1 MSAELAIREVGDR
14 RGMGRLLDLPMA
26 LYRGRPNW
34 APPLRR
40 AQAKML
46 ARKTAFF
53 DHADMAL
60 FLAERAGRAVG
71 RIAAIHNRAHN
82 DRHKDRVGF
91 FGFFECDIHDAAAAE
106 GLFEHAQRWL
116 ADRGLTSVRG
126 PVNPSMNA
134 ECGLLIDG
142 FDRPPMVMMP
152 YNPPEYAG
160 LIEAAGFAKCKDLYA
175 YLIRAADVDDGQGRD
190 RMLRLADVLRRRHPE
205 VRVRPINMKRYER
218 EVLDLVELFETARS
232 DNWGHV
238 PLTEKEVLE
247 MARDMKAVVDPDLIL
262 VGQVGD
268 EPAGA
273 SMALPN
279 INRALAACRGRLL
292 PLGFL
297 KFMRELKRIH
307 EIRIFGI
314 AVLERYRHLG
324 ITALLLL
331 ETILRGRAK
340 GIDIGEASWVLEDNE
355 MSNRTIRNVLSPE
368 HYKTYRIYEKPI
380 SRPDAARGQ
389 QRDGFR
395 PRQS

>member
-1 MSAELAIREVGDR
+1 MSAELTIREVHDR
-14 RGMGRLLDLPMA
+14 RGMGQLLDLPMA
-26 LYRGRPNW
+26 LYRHRPNW
-34 APPLRR
+34 VPPLRR
-40 AQAKML
+40 AQAKTL

-71 RIAAIHNRAHN
+71 RIAAIHNRSHN
-82 DRHKDRVGF
+82 ECHKDHVGF
-91 FGFFECDIHDAAAAE
+91 FGFFECDIHDNDAAT

-116 ADRGLTSVRG
+116 VDRGLTSVRG

-142 FDRPPMVMMP
+142 FDHPPMVMMP
-152 YNPPEYAG
+152 YNPPEYIG
-160 LIEAAGFAKCKDLYA
+160 LIEAAGFVKCKDLYA
-175 YLIRAADVDDGQGRD
+175 YLVRGRDVDEGEGRD
-190 RMLRLADVLRRRHPE
+190 RMLRLADVMKRRHPE
-205 VRVRPINMKRYER
+205 VRIRPIDMKHYER
-218 EVLDLVELFETARS
+218 EVLSLVELFETART

-238 PLTEKEVLE
+238 TLTEKEVLE

-262 VGQVGD
+262 VGEVGS
-268 EPAGA
+268 EPVGA

-292 PLGFL
+292 PFGFL
-297 KFMRELKRIH
+297 KFMREMKRNH

-324 ITALLLL
+324 ITGLLLL

-355 MSNRTIRNVLSPE
+355 MSNRTIQNVLKPE
-368 HYKTYRIYEKPI
+368 HYKTYRIYEKYISKCPI
-380 SRPDAARGQ
+380 PESDH
-389 QRDGFR
+389 D
-395 PRQS
+395 

>member
-34 APPLRR
+34 VPPLRR
-40 AQAKML
+40 AQAKVL

-82 DRHKDRVGF
+82 ECHKDRVGF

-106 GLFEHAQRWL
+106 GLFDHARRWL

-160 LIEAAGFAKCKDLYA
+160 LIEAAGFVKCKDLYA
-175 YLIRAADVDDGQGRD
+175 YLIRAADVDEGRGRN
-190 RMLRLADVLRRRHPE
+190 RMLRLAEVMRRRHPE
-205 VRVRPINMKRYER
+205 VRIRPINMKRYER
-218 EVLDLVELFETARS
+218 EVLDLVEIFETARS

-238 PLTEKEVLE
+238 KLTAREVLE

-268 EPAGA
+268 DPAGA

-297 KFMRELKRIH
+297 KFMREMKRIH

-324 ITALLLL
+324 ITAMLLL

-355 MSNRTIRNVLSPE
+355 MSNRTIQNVLSPE

-380 SRPDAARGQ
+380 SPPGGASGQ

>member
-1 MSAELAIREVGDR
+1 MSAELAIREVHDR

-34 APPLRR
+34 VPPLRR
-40 AQAKML
+40 AQAKIL

-53 DHADMAL
+53 DHAEMAL
-60 FLAERAGRAVG
+60 FLAERAGKPVG
-71 RIAAIHNRAHN
+71 QIAAIHNRAHN
-82 DRHKDRVGF
+82 DCHKDRVGF
-91 FGFFECDIHDAAAAE
+91 FGFFECDIRDGAAAA
-106 GLFEHAQRWL
+106 GLFEHARRWL

-152 YNPPEYAG
+152 YNPPEYVG
-160 LIEAAGFAKCKDLYA
+160 LIEAAGFVKCKDLYA
-175 YLIRAADVDDGQGRD
+175 YLIRAADVDEGQGRD
-190 RMLRLADVLRRRHPE
+190 RMLRLADVLKRRHGE
-205 VRVRPINMKRYER
+205 VRVRPIDMRRYER
-218 EVLDLVELFETARS
+218 EVLRLVELFETARA

-262 VGQVGD
+262 VGEVGA
-268 EPAGA
+268 EPVGA

-292 PLGFL
+292 PFGFL

-324 ITALLLL
+324 ITAMLLL

-340 GIDIGEASWVLEDNE
+340 GIDIGEASWVLEDND
-355 MSNRTIRNVLSPE
+355 MSNRTIQNVLSPE
-368 HYKTYRIYEKPI
+368 HYKTYRIYE
-380 SRPDAARGQ
+380 RPV
-389 QRDGFR
+389 
-395 PRQS
+395 

>member
-175 YLIRAADVDDGQGRD
+175 YLIRAADVDDGQGRG

-205 VRVRPINMKRYER
+205 VRVRPIDMKRYER

-297 KFMRELKRIH
+297 KFMREMKRIH

-355 MSNRTIRNVLSPE
+355 MSNRTIQNVLSPE
-368 HYKTYRIYEKPI
+368 RYKTYRIYEKPI

-395 PRQS
+395 PHQS